1 MRRQAGR
8 LLKNPGFLRM
18 LNSNTYNPMKSPA
31 IAIHGGSG
39 TIVFNANDS
48 DLKNHYLEALK
59 SALDLGFEMLTEG
72 FSATESVCK
81 TVKVL
86 EDCDL
91 FNAGKGSVFTA
102 KGQHEMD
109 AAIMEGKTLKAG
121 AVAGLRGVKNPVLVA
136 FDVLQNSPFV
146 MIAGEE
152 AIAYAREKGFTFEP
166 DSYFYTQLRY
176 DQWQEIRGGRDMKLD
191 HSGEG
196 AKFGT
201 VGAVAV
207 DVDGNVAAATSTG
220 GMTNKGWGRVGDTP
234 LIGAGTYANNKT
246 CAVSCTGHGEYF
258 IRGVVAYDVSCLM
271 EYSGMNLKQASNEVV
286 HEKLKKAGGEGGLI
300 AVDSSGNISM
310 PFNTP
315 GMYRGMK
322 NKTDSFTRIL

>member
-1 MRRQAGR
+1 
-8 LLKNPGFLRM
+8 
-18 LNSNTYNPMKSPA
+18 MKIPA

-39 TIVFNANDS
+39 TIVFNAEDS
-48 DLKNHYLEALK
+48 DLKNQYLEALK
-59 SALDLGFEMLTEG
+59 SALDLGFKMLTEG
-72 FSATESVCK
+72 CSATEC
-81 TVKVL
+81 TREAVKVL

-91 FNAGKGSVFTA
+91 FNAGKGSVFNA

-109 AAIMEGKTLKAG
+109 AAIMDGKTLRAG

-136 FDVLQNSPFV
+136 FDVLQNTPFV
-146 MIAGEE
+146 LIAGED
-152 AIAYAREKGFTFEP
+152 AIAYARQKEFVFET

-176 DQWQEIRGGRDMKLD
+176 DQWQQIRGGDDMKLD

-207 DVDGNVAAATSTG
+207 DLEGNVAAATSTG
-220 GMTNKGWGRVGDTP
+220 GMTNKAWGRVGDSP

-258 IRGVVAYDVSCLM
+258 IRGVVAYDVSCRI
-271 EYSGMNLKQASNEVV
+271 EYGGRNLAQAANEAVQ
-286 HEKLKKAGGEGGLI
+286 ELKKMGGEGGLI
-300 AVDSSGNISM
+300 AVDSSGNICM
-310 PFNTP
+310 PFNTT

-322 NKTDSFTRIL
+322 NGTASFTRIL